1 MLSALWFQLVK
12 SESLLFSFFKGR
24 WVENPLG
31 YSFDFYFVFLL
42 WFLSIC
48 FWILPINY
56 LNFCL
61 FSTVFYSFNTH
72 SICIF
77 SYLILNF
84 KVKVRFS
91 FSNPFILYWIY
102 LFPFGTLIIC
112 GMPFCP
118 RPPPLRCRLRCVQA
132 TAVFCR
138 QLLLPDRRRS
148 GCRSSRSPG
157 CSAPPSPRGASCSSD
172 GSSEELPADTQTP
185 KQSIIDPAGARP
197 SGTGRLPSSETKKIS
212 SSSSFSACFH
222 DRLMQ

>member
-1 MLSALWFQLVK
+1 MSWKSSGLQFWF
-12 SESLLFSFFKGR
+12 
-24 WVENPLG
+24 
-31 YSFDFYFVFLL
+31 FVPIFLL

-61 FSTVFYSFNTH
+61 FSAVFYSFNNTQ
-72 SICIF
+72 F
-77 SYLILNF
+77 AFFLYLILNF
-84 KVKVRFS
+84 KVKVSFS
-91 FSNPFILYWIY
+91 FPNPFILLNEFIY
-102 LFPFGTLIIC
+102 LFPFRPLIIC

-118 RPPPLRCRLRCVQA
+118 HPPPPRCRLRCVQA

-138 QLLLPDRRRS
+138 QLPLPDRRRS

-185 KQSIIDPAGARP
+185 KQSIIDPAGVRP
-197 SGTGRLPSSETKKIS
+197 SGTGRLPSSETKKNKKITS
-212 SSSSFSACFH
+212 SSSSPSSACFH